1 MNFPSLTVLIND
13 LVRGRLPWAEAAVSV
28 DGKAVYGY
36 SAGFADPE
44 NGIPYERG
52 SRGMYYSLTKIVT
65 SACAMKLMEEEL
77 LAPDAYL
84 HELLP
89 EFGVLKTVSGES
101 ARVTVRQLLSMSS
114 GFSYDRKCFSGRSAS
129 ASLREALRPL
139 TETPLSFT
147 PGTHW
152 LYGFGMDVLGAVLEQ
167 VSGIPAAR
175 LIRQKLFA
183 PFGITGPKFFH
194 EGIDP
199 ASIPPLFITAQDG
212 YERIPLDT
220 KPMPSPL
227 AFSGGAGLT
236 GNASDM
242 ARFLSILSAGR
253 VIGEATLDLMTR
265 NTLTP
270 ASRADCFWPSLKGYG
285 YGLGVR
291 TLTDAATSPSP
302 AGEFGWGGQAGSYAL
317 CDRERRLGFCFMTHV
332 VGQSETDLFKLLR
345 NTLYEDLN
353 RDDSGC

>member
-1 MNFPSLTVLIND
+1 MDFPALSALIDD
-13 LVRGRLPWAEAAVSV
+13 LVRGRLPWAEAAVCA
-28 DGKAVYGY
+28 DGKAIYGY

-44 NGIPYERG
+44 NGIPYEKG
-52 SRGMYYSLTKIVT
+52 SRGMYYSITKIVT
-65 SACAMKLMEEEL
+65 AACAMKLTEEGRL
-77 LAPDAYL
+77 DPDAYID
-84 HELLP
+84 EFLP
-89 EFGVLKTVSGES
+89 EFGDLKTVSGES
-101 ARVTVRQLLSMSS
+101 ARVTVRQLLAMSS
-114 GFSYDRKCFSGRSAS
+114 GFSYDAKCFAGRNAS

-139 TETPLSFT
+139 SRVPLAFT

-167 VSGIPAAR
+167 VSGMPAAQ
-175 LIRQKLFA
+175 LIREKLFA

-199 ASIPPLFITAQDG
+199 TSIPPLFITAPDG

-236 GNASDM
+236 GNACDM
-242 ARFLSILSAGR
+242 ARFLSLLSAGR
-253 VIGEATLDLMTR
+253 IIGEETLDLMTR
-265 NTLTP
+265 DTFTP
-270 ASRADCFWPSLKGYG
+270 ISRADCFWPSLRGYG

-291 TLTDAATSPSP
+291 TLTDAASSPSP
-302 AGEFGWGGQAGSYAL
+302 TGEFGWGGQTGSYAL
-317 CDRERRLGFCFMTHV
+317 CDRKRRLGFCFMTHV

-345 NTLYEDLN
+345 GALYEDLN
-353 RDDSGC
+353 GNGNRR